1 MKTTLIFLTTT
12 SLLPALFVA
21 GFVTLSSNIAKAD
34 RIPTEARPWAAEVRL
49 ASRSGQV
56 QLGPVD
62 LATNAIPPD
71 VRTQLGKIADEQAQI
86 WADTILEGDY
96 VAENA
101 VNVDTV
107 ETVQVNTVF
116 LGYRITYSSVA
127 FDTSDC
133 DARANIAACRR
144 GKIVESTFVAP
155 TLDTWVRDEKHMAE
169 FVED

>member
-1 MKTTLIFLTTT
+1 MKTTLISLTTIFFGFLTLT
-12 SLLPALFVA
+12 SNA
-21 GFVTLSSNIAKAD
+21 AKAD
-34 RIPTEARPWAAEVRL
+34 HVAIDARPWAAEVKL
-49 ASRSGQV
+49 ASRSGQA
-56 QLGPVD
+56 QLGALD
-62 LATNAIPPD
+62 LASNTVPPS
-71 VRTQLGKIADEQAQI
+71 VRTQLDKIADEQAQI

-101 VNVDTV
+101 VSVDTV
-107 ETVQVNTVF
+107 ETVQMNTVF

-133 DARANIAACRR
+133 DAAANIAACRR

-155 TLDTWVRDEKHMAE
+155 TLDTWVRDENHMAE